1 MINLFRCIKS
11 DFYKLK
17 RTPILWLH
25 VFIPILGSFL
35 FLLYYSFGSKGN
47 IDSICGYLETMAI
60 VFPLLIG
67 LMSGMVI
74 EQEERAGNFQMLLS
88 STKCKSVTYLSK
100 LILLLLL
107 GFFSVII
114 AIGVFALGFK
124 KMDAMFYVQ
133 EAIVLFVANI
143 FIYILHVLVTLKLG
157 RGASI
162 GLGIAGTLLS
172 ALMLTGLGDR
182 VWQWTPWAFGVR
194 FCDYT
199 MLKIIDPSN
208 YNIVSREVSRGF
220 FIMILEVCIALIGSL
235 SWFKYWEGRKSYE

>member
-1 MINLFRCIKS
+1 
-11 DFYKLK
+11 
-17 RTPILWLH
+17 
-25 VFIPILGSFL
+25 
-35 FLLYYSFGSKGN
+35 
-47 IDSICGYLETMAI
+47 
-60 VFPLLIG
+60 
-67 LMSGMVI
+67 
-74 EQEERAGNFQMLLS
+74 
-88 STKCKSVTYLSK
+88 
-100 LILLLLL
+100 
-107 GFFSVII
+107 
-114 AIGVFALGFK
+114 
-124 KMDAMFYVQ
+124 MDAMFYVQ

>member
-17 RTPILWLH
+17 RTPILYLH
-25 VFIPILGSFL
+25 VFIPFLGAFL

-47 IDSICGYLETMAI
+47 IDSICGYLETVAI

-67 LMSGMVI
+67 LMSGIVI
-74 EQEERAGNFQMLLS
+74 EQEERSGNFQMLLS

-100 LILLLLL
+100 LVLLLLL
-107 GFFSVII
+107 GIFSLII

-143 FIYILHVLVTLKLG
+143 LIYILHVLVTLNWGEEL
-157 RGASI
+157 
-162 GLGIAGTLLS
+162 
-172 ALMLTGLGDR
+172 
-182 VWQWTPWAFGVR
+182 P
-194 FCDYT
+194 
-199 MLKIIDPSN
+199 
-208 YNIVSREVSRGF
+208 
-220 FIMILEVCIALIGSL
+220 
-235 SWFKYWEGRKSYE
+235 